1 MEELTRRG
9 YRLSLSAREDMR
21 ITLSKKQVTSNY
33 VVATKFY
40 TRRALNMEVVVR
52 MFCPL
57 WHTNEGFGVMNV
69 GNNVLLFVFEREV
82 DAEKVLLGEPWS
94 YDRHLVVLERFDGRK
109 PISELEFKFCS
120 FWVQIHELPFKFMSL
135 ETTMEIGVTIG
146 LVSQSY
152 DLSKMKGGSF
162 MRVQTTIDVSVPL
175 CQGRRIMFD
184 DESEGWVEFQY
195 ERLPNM
201 CYWCGMLTHDNID
214 CEVWLKSKR
223 SLSLDKQ
230 QFSPWLRAPQF
241 NLTRRQ
247 TIEVKGFNSEPSLH
261 QPERDGGRIGP

>member
-94 YDRHLVVLERFDGRK
+94 YDRHLVVLEWFDGRK

-120 FWVQIHELPFKFMSL
+120 FWVQIHELL
-135 ETTMEIGVTIG
+135 
-146 LVSQSY
+146 
-152 DLSKMKGGSF
+152 LSSCL
-162 MRVQTTIDVSVPL
+162 Q
-175 CQGRRIMFD
+175 
-184 DESEGWVEFQY
+184 
-195 ERLPNM
+195 
-201 CYWCGMLTHDNID
+201 
-214 CEVWLKSKR
+214 
-223 SLSLDKQ
+223 
-230 QFSPWLRAPQF
+230 
-241 NLTRRQ
+241 RQ
-247 TIEVKGFNSEPSLH
+247 
-261 QPERDGGRIGP
+261 